1 MKHWRFFPI
10 LVKEEVLKNM
20 GPLERFS
27 FSKCSKNC
35 WNLLSRIPNHLEY
48 FRILY
53 DDRRSVLLT
62 SSKSTIRTLE
72 VKIESDLEKE
82 RVDQFLLNR
91 HTLKVKKLILEIS
104 PEYSEMYKKLIDF
117 CDPSFIECM
126 HMEQLD
132 SLEAYKEIR
141 ETPQYKNSQE
151 VILTWD
157 FLMKLFYSPAWLG
170 PEELR
175 RLPYCV

>member
-10 LVKEEVLKNM
+10 LVKEEVLKHM

-82 RVDQFLLNR
+82 
-91 HTLKVKKLILEIS
+91 
-104 PEYSEMYKKLIDF
+104 
-117 CDPSFIECM
+117 
-126 HMEQLD
+126 
-132 SLEAYKEIR
+132 
-141 ETPQYKNSQE
+141 
-151 VILTWD
+151 
-157 FLMKLFYSPAWLG
+157 
-170 PEELR
+170 
-175 RLPYCV
+175 